1 MILETCRSITEQKE
15 FFCKEV
21 IDSLVD
27 TFPRSVFDHNKCIR
41 DLSLILDSVVADLSN
56 GSTDRCTIAGMSYVY
71 SYNGLIFTY
80 QKAQTLYAI
89 NELKDIV
96 LSITPVE
103 DRVQVEIRFNVII
116 DIVSDKTIKEVK
128 WWDFAGRVVPF
139 VALAIL
145 ALTHLLDSTQLY
157 HLSIIII
164 ILAFFTT
171 GVVWWWW
178 SIYKIA
184 NIIIKIRQA
193 QYKFNDVKEQLLKL
207 KTEIQGIRNDRSRQ
221 RGKSEEC

>member
-1 MILETCRSITEQKE
+1 MILDTCRSITDQKE
-15 FFCKEV
+15 LLCKEV
-21 IDSLVD
+21 ISSLVD
-27 TFPRSVFDHNKCIR
+27 AFPRSVFDHTKCVR
-41 DLSLILDSVVADLSN
+41 DLSLILDSVVADLTN
-56 GSTDRCTIAGMSYVY
+56 GSTDRCTVAGMSYVY

-96 LSITPVE
+96 LSITPLE
-103 DRVQVEIRFNVII
+103 ERIQVETRFNVII
-116 DIVSDKTIKEVK
+116 DIISDKTIKEVK
-128 WWDFAGRVVPF
+128 WWDFAGRVTPF

-171 GVVWWWW
+171 GVIWWWW

-193 QYKFNDVKEQLLKL
+193 QYKFNDVKDQLLRL
-207 KTEIQGIRNDRSRQ
+207 KTELRGIKNDRGRK
-221 RGKSEEC
+221 RRESEDC